1 MAGSKDPALH
11 RRRPMRILRGA
22 HVFAWRALAVAMAS
36 CCLAAGAARQKGD
49 PEAAKLKNPVA
60 MTPESIAAGKKSYD
74 SYCGGCHG
82 TDAKGGLVLSVIEDR
97 GGTQPPDLTDE
108 KWDHGSSDGELFAV
122 TKKGVP
128 PDYFM
133 GPWDGRITDTEI
145 WNVINYLRSLAPK
158 K

>member
-1 MAGSKDPALH
+1 MGVSE
-11 RRRPMRILRGA
+11 
-22 HVFAWRALAVAMAS
+22 HVRRALVPGLAMLGFTTA
-36 CCLAAGAARQKGD
+36 LIAGQGQAGTKGN
-49 PEAAKLKNPVA
+49 PEAAKIKNPVA
-60 MTPESIAAGKKSYD
+60 ATPESIAAGKKSYD